1 MNLLPY
7 FVIWSGLAI
16 AVLGLALY
24 RHLVSMHEDDFLHL
38 GAGGEKLIPEQ
49 IATYDKLGGL
59 DRTGKRLT
67 AITLG
72 LGVLLLTA
80 YLYRVLQASLA

>member
-1 MNLLPY
+1 MNMLSY
-7 FVIWSGLAI
+7 FVIWSGLAVS
-16 AVLGLALY
+16 VLGLALY

-49 IATYDKLGGL
+49 IANYQKLDGL
-59 DRTGKRLT
+59 DRRGKRLT

-72 LGVLLLTA
+72 LGILLLIA
-80 YLYRVLQASLA
+80 YLYRVLQAGV

>member
-16 AVLGLALY
+16 SVLGLALY

-59 DRTGKRLT
+59 DRRAKSLT

-72 LGVLLLTA
+72 LGVLLLVA
-80 YLYRVLQASLA
+80 YLYKVLQAGLA